1 MQCKDAYDETLD
13 RHDAYEV
20 TVLAGLTLDG
30 PIRLAVW
37 VFLCG
42 LAAKTYLAKL
52 QKP

>member
-1 MQCKDAYDETLD
+1 MKRLRIAMSAYVVL
-13 RHDAYEV
+13 A
-20 TVLAGLTLDG
+20 VLAGFTLDG

-37 VFLCG
+37 VFLGG